1 MPGPSTKGKVGLLL
15 KRPES
20 VFSNGCVQQ
29 PLFLKKTLVAAGF
42 EVVFLGIEA
51 NYTVF
56 EHTDEP
62 ILQTTPATDFSSF
75 DCVILASV
83 ILVENENN
91 TPYIRNLERYGVIVI
106 NFVCGNIFVLHQEEF
121 VFAKH
126 HIMHHYMQKYYKVNW
141 VMEMYDYARDYLQ
154 MMSGVSTRICPYVW
168 DPDIVRSYVDANSLC
183 KTMGD
188 VRDKINVVVFEAN
201 MSIHKNALVP
211 ILICEEFYRRW
222 PDRLNTV
229 YLFCSDSV
237 VPQSEALVEGLRVF
251 RDKKVEVYGR
261 IVMPYIMDMISKTNP
276 YLTTCLSYT
285 VMNRLNF
292 LHLELM
298 YLGIPIVHN
307 CQPFDNGYW
316 YGDFELMRAAE
327 ILDVVRTGFDKD
339 VYRERCEPIIRSFAS
354 DHPDRVSGYSE
365 LINEAVALRR
375 SAPTVG
381 APTVGAPTVGA
392 PTVGAPTVGAPLFL
406 KGSGYVI
413 PMDHDRRV
421 PELCEAIRVGIW
433 KPDLV
438 VELVGSEPTQNERQA
453 LEALSTTLRTR
464 FVAQTT
470 FKEPR
475 VMSWIEFDRSPNN
488 PREWFP

>member
-1 MPGPSTKGKVGLLL
+1 MPASKGKIGLLL

-56 EHTDEP
+56 EQTDEP
-62 ILQTTPATDFSSF
+62 ILQTTPSTDFSSF

-106 NFVCGNIFVLHQEEF
+106 NFVCGNIFILHQEEF

-126 HIMHHYMQKYYKVNW
+126 NIMHHYMQKYYHINL

-154 MMSGVSTRICPYVW
+154 MMSGVPTRVCPYVW
-168 DPDIVRSYVDANSLC
+168 DPDIVRSYVESNALC
-183 KTMGD
+183 RNMGD
-188 VRDKINVVVFEAN
+188 ARDKINIVVFEAN

-211 ILICEEFYRRW
+211 ILVCEEFYRRW

-237 VPQSEALVEGLRVF
+237 VSQNKALVEGLRVF
-251 RDKKVEVYGR
+251 RDKKIEVYGR
-261 IVMPYIMDMISKTNP
+261 IVMPYIMDIISKHNT

-298 YLGIPIVHN
+298 YLDIPIVHN
-307 CQPFDNGYW
+307 CAPFDNGYL

-327 ILDVVRTGFDKD
+327 LLEVVRTTFDKAA
-339 VYRERCEPIIRSFAS
+339 YRKRCEPIIRSFAS
-354 DHPDRVSGYSE
+354 DHPDRVDGYAA
-365 LINEAVALRR
+365 LVGEAVAMRR
-375 SAPTVG
+375 AASAPAS
-381 APTVGAPTVGA
+381 APAPEPA
-392 PTVGAPTVGAPLFL
+392 PEPAPRFL

-413 PMDHDRRV
+413 PMDQDRRV
-421 PELCEAIRVGIW
+421 PELCEAIRTGVW
-433 KPDLV
+433 KPDSAI
-438 VELVGSEPTQNERQA
+438 EIVGSEPTQREREQ
-453 LEALSTTLRTR
+453 LDALSSTLRIR
-464 FVAQTT
+464 FVSHST

-475 VMSWIEFDRSPNN
+475 VLSWTAFVGSPTDSR
-488 PREWFP
+488 PWFR